1 MKRQWAWATQVFR
14 SAFVTRCGLAALP
27 LIAGVS
33 FATSQW
39 QVLAVASFALP
50 VLLLGIRPLHARPY
64 RLQLRGGGKVGLD
77 VALDEAM
84 TSSDGNHR
92 CAAVLLELDAQDKLQ
107 NAWGADGVETIMA
120 TLADRLCSVLR
131 RGDVIVQLDGNRFAL
146 ALANIRTPELGAI
159 ISLIERLQKAASG
172 SIILDDTSTYVTLSA
187 GFCLEHRAPERTA
200 QSLRRAAALALED
213 AKSKGPEGLRGYSTD
228 TPTPCAATDSCQ
240 EEVLEALQSGQIIA
254 WFQPQISTE
263 TGQVTGFEAL
273 ARWNHPTRGILSP
286 AGFLSAMEDANAME
300 QLSETM
306 LQHALRAIRAWDASG
321 FNIASVAVNFST
333 QDLRNPS
340 LVERIKWDV
349 DRFEMVPSR
358 LTVEILETVVSEN
371 EDDMITRNIRALG
384 SQGYNIDLDDFGTGH
399 ASLANI
405 RRFKV
410 DRIKIDRSFVTRADD
425 DPEQRRMINA
435 IVSMAEQMG
444 VKTLAEGVE
453 TLGEKSILSQLGC
466 THMQGYAIARPM
478 PFEQTLVWLKEHQSR
493 LSKMNYVP
501 RRAG

>member
-64 RLQLRGGGKVGLD
+64 RLQLRSGGEAGLD
-77 VALDEAM
+77 AALDEAM

-131 RGDVIVQLDGNRFAL
+131 PGDVIVQLDGNRFAL

-200 QSLRRAAALALED
+200 QSLRRAART
-213 AKSKGPEGLRGYSTD
+213 S
-228 TPTPCAATDSCQ
+228 Q
-240 EEVLEALQSGQIIA
+240 
-254 WFQPQISTE
+254 
-263 TGQVTGFEAL
+263 
-273 ARWNHPTRGILSP
+273 
-286 AGFLSAMEDANAME
+286 
-300 QLSETM
+300 
-306 LQHALRAIRAWDASG
+306 RAPH
-321 FNIASVAVNFST
+321 T
-333 QDLRNPS
+333 
-340 LVERIKWDV
+340 
-349 DRFEMVPSR
+349 
-358 LTVEILETVVSEN
+358 
-371 EDDMITRNIRALG
+371 
-384 SQGYNIDLDDFGTGH
+384 
-399 ASLANI
+399 
-405 RRFKV
+405 
-410 DRIKIDRSFVTRADD
+410 
-425 DPEQRRMINA
+425 
-435 IVSMAEQMG
+435 
-444 VKTLAEGVE
+444 
-453 TLGEKSILSQLGC
+453 
-466 THMQGYAIARPM
+466 
-478 PFEQTLVWLKEHQSR
+478 
-493 LSKMNYVP
+493 
-501 RRAG
+501 